1 MFPPLCLEMYNPLYL
16 FILVLLDKRM
26 NENNN
31 LNFDDNNV
39 FEERKK

>member
-1 MFPPLCLEMYNPLYL
+1 MYNPLYL

-31 LNFDDNNV
+31 LNLDDDNV
-39 FEERKK
+39 FEEREK